1 MLEEKRKKQLNY
13 FKGPCIYFGC
23 ISRNLTLAKPGD
35 FAFVLEPL
43 CRELFQD
50 WATVFGCTNHL

>member
-1 MLEEKRKKQLNY
+1 MFEEKRKKQLNY

-50 WATVFGCTNHL
+50 